1 MPQENSKW
9 QSVDSNPE
17 SLVPELESFMIT
29 LNHFSGSILLR
40 KKKKNPLPSGKNNIT
55 GDYSMPGIGGLGLSR
70 LWSRALPLEISKLTL
85 QNSGTLGNKE

>member
-1 MPQENSKW
+1 MAECGFKPRK
-9 QSVDSNPE
+9 
-17 SLVPELESFMIT
+17 
-29 LNHFSGSILLR
+29 SGSRIGILHDHPQSFFWFNTV
-40 KKKKNPLPSGKNNIT
+40 KEKKKNPLPSGKNNIT